1 MDHKQ
6 FLVHRSWKDEN
17 EISGHALM
25 ATVPPVE
32 HVMEHGMDVPYP
44 HKMPELPKPDLVRM
58 LNICAALP
66 GLNDEVT
73 PVMAWAAILAHP
85 RCEDM
90 NLHDFEAVKTDLKA
104 KVRCYG
110 FGAVLEDFEIRDAIM
125 AVLSGKDPQSS
136 QMTMEWA
143 NSGAMEG
150 VTAGGQ

>member
-32 HVMEHGMDVPYP
+32 HVMEHGMDEVYP

-58 LNICAALP
+58 FNICAALP

-73 PVMAWAAILAHP
+73 PVMAWATILSHP
-85 RCEDM
+85 RCEEMGKD
-90 NLHDFEAVKTDLKA
+90 DFDVVKTDLKA

-110 FGAVLEDFEIRDAIM
+110 FGAVLETFEVRDALM
-125 AVLSGKDPQSS
+125 SVMSGKGAFVS
-136 QMTMEWA
+136 QMNMEWTS
-143 NSGAMEG
+143 SGAMDDI
-150 VTAGGQ
+150 VGGAR

>member
-6 FLVHRSWKDEN
+6 YLVHRSWKDEN

-32 HVMEHGMDVPYP
+32 HVMEHGMDVQYP
-44 HKMPELPKPDLVRM
+44 HKMPDLPKPDLVRM

-90 NLHDFEAVKTDLKA
+90 DLDDFQAVKTDLKG

-110 FGAVLEDFEIRDAIM
+110 FVSYLF
-125 AVLSGKDPQSS
+125 S
-136 QMTMEWA
+136 T
-143 NSGAMEG
+143 
-150 VTAGGQ
+150 